1 MASVLAFALERKHPA
16 SKGDAWLLFHI
27 WIQRFTY
34 RQLFSWVLFRTVKR
48 AIDGKPFA
56 WDKLERTAKMSKA
69 AEQLAQQ

>member
-1 MASVLAFALERKHPA
+1 
-16 SKGDAWLLFHI
+16 
-27 WIQRFTY
+27 
-34 RQLFSWVLFRTVKR
+34 VKR